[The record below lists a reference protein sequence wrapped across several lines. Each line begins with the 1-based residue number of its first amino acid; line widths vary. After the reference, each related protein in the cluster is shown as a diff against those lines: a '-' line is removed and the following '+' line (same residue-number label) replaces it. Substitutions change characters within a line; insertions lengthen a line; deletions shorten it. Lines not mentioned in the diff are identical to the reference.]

1 MPVQCGEC
9 PGINAF
15 HCEGR
20 GWVLS
25 ADEVNK
31 IEFRGTHANIRYRL
45 PRFGPAAF
53 GCQRTAQPC
62 TMRAEP

>member
-1 MPVQCGEC
+1 MLAASLYDCPVQCGEC

-31 IEFRGTHANIRYRL
+31 IEFRGLYANIRCL
-45 PRFGPAAF
+45 QHSELFLRFSLS
-53 GCQRTAQPC
+53 RV
-62 TMRAEP
+62 